1 MKYFELHNY
10 LKKAINYDDREIIID
25 DKVIVQNY
33 NFESAYRFL
42 LPGGTGNQDPYEYCT
57 ASDPDYEPDI
67 IQAMLNKSDAEIM
80 ENIKFRYHIFRPK
93 GDEKCK
99 QVILLFHGFN
109 EKYWAKYLTWAKKL
123 VDETGKA
130 VVLFPIAFHMN
141 RAPVSWSESRQMF
154 NISQQRKERH
164 PDVLCSTLSNVAI
177 STRLHNKPQR
187 FIWSGLQTYY
197 DVIDFVENIK
207 ADLHPAIDKDAT
219 IDFFSYS
226 IGSFLAEILMM
237 TNKNG
242 YFSDSKLCMFCGG
255 AVFNRLSPVSK
266 FILDSEANVSL
277 YSYVVEHLESHMRRD
292 ELLRHYLGEAHPE
305 GINFRSMLNYKCL
318 TEYREAIFRAM
329 SHRILAVTLAK
340 DTVVP
345 AYEIINTLQGVR
357 RDIPI
362 EVDIHDFPYPYKH
375 EDPFPALTS
384 IADSVDQQFNS
395 IMNRMCDFLKAPVT
409 SK

>member
-1 MKYFELHNY
+1 MKYIDLHNY
-10 LKKAINYDDREIIID
+10 LKQVVNYEDKEIVID
-25 DKVIVQNY
+25 DKVVVQNF

-42 LPGGTGNQDPYEYCT
+42 LPGGAGNQDPYEYCT
-57 ASDPDYEPDI
+57 ANDPDYEPDI
-67 IQAMLNKSDAEIM
+67 IQEMLNKSDAEIM
-80 ENIKFRYHIFRPK
+80 ENIKFRYHIFRPAGK
-93 GDEKCK
+93 EKVK
-99 QVILLFHGFN
+99 EIVLLFHGFN
-109 EKYWAKYLTWAKKL
+109 EKYWAKYLTWAKKI

-130 VVLFPIAFHMN
+130 VILFPIAFHMN
-141 RAPVSWSESRQMF
+141 RAPLSWSDSRQMF
-154 NISQQRKERH
+154 HISQQRKERH

-197 DVIDFVENIK
+197 DVIDLVENIK
-207 ADLHPAIDKDAT
+207 ANLHPAIDKDAS

-226 IGSFLAEILMM
+226 IGSFLAEILVM

-242 YFSDSKLCMFCGG
+242 YFSKSKLCMFCGG

-292 ELLRHYLGEAHPE
+292 ELLRHYLGDAHPE
-305 GINFRSMLNYKCL
+305 GVNFRSMLSYKSL
-318 TEYREAIFRAM
+318 TEKREGIFRSM
-329 SHRILAVTLAK
+329 SDRILAVTLAK

-345 AYEIINTLQGVR
+345 AYEVVNTLQGVK

-362 EVDIHDFPYPYKH
+362 EVDILDFLYTYKH
-375 EDPFPALTS
+375 EDPFPALSS
-384 IADSVDQQFNS
+384 IADSVNEQFNLTFDR
-395 IMNRMCDFLKAPVT
+395 ICGFLK
-409 SK
+409 